1 MTHEEER
8 EIEKFIESAPVKIQ
22 AKLRKLQQECDD
34 IREQYKGNHLKIT
47 AEIFK
52 LMATKTGTQLIATEA
67 LKNEILKL
75 KDISEVNDEL

>member
-1 MTHEEER
+1 MTHKK

-34 IREQYKGNHLKIT
+34 IREQYKGNHLKVT

-75 KDISEVNDEL
+75 AEIQDVHSKDT